1 MSDAS
6 GTLRILSETL
16 VAVVTRSI
24 WGVRVQGLENVP
36 RSGPLIVACNHAS
49 LLDGPLLG
57 AMIAPR
63 RRPRFL
69 GKKELFANPLLGG
82 FLLGTGVIPLDRGSG
97 DLAALRAA
105 LGVLSDG
112 GSLVVFPEGTRV
124 KLGERRVPKPGVAFL
139 SARAGAR
146 VLPVRLKGTAE
157 FPRAFPLTVAF
168 GAPLEPPAQSREAA
182 VEFARSVMDAIYAL

>member
-6 GTLRILSETL
+6 GTLRLFSEAL
-16 VAVVTRSI
+16 VSGVTRAV
-24 WGVRVQGLENVP
+24 WGVRVEGLENVP
-36 RSGPLIVACNHAS
+36 LSGPLIVACNHVS

-57 AMIAPR
+57 SMIAPR

-69 GKKELFANPLLGG
+69 GKKELFSNPLLGW

-105 LGVLSDG
+105 LSVLSDD

-124 KLGERRVPKPGVAFL
+124 KPGERRVPKPGVAFL
-139 SARAGAR
+139 AARAKAR
-146 VLPVRLKGTAE
+146 VLPARLKGTAE

-168 GAPLEPPAQSREAA
+168 GPPLEPPAQSREAA
-182 VEFARSVMDAIYAL
+182 VVFAGAVMDAIYSL